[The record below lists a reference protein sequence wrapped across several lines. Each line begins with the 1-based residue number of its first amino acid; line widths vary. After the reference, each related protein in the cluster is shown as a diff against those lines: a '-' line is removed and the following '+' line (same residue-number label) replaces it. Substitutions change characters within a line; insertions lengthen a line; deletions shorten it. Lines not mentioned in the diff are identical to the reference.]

1 MAFQTYKPKTRPP
14 SIKMSSVFNQL
25 SETSSTSPSIGV
37 LKTPSKR
44 RSSTIS
50 LSNLFAQRKSL
61 QTTAIATRRQSLWM
75 DISKN
80 PMATELT
87 TAATT
92 STTGAAAAA
101 AAIAGALPPSY
112 CLENDYTRL
121 IRKKFLRFLLVL
133 SYLISISLLAIALAT
148 FYGFFWSGYS
158 PTSATSNPKILDFK
172 PTVRSLLS
180 LTTNSS
186 LK

>member
-1 MAFQTYKPKTRPP
+1 MAFQTYKPKVRPP

-25 SETSSTSPSIGV
+25 PETSSSTSPPIGI

-61 QTTAIATRRQSLWM
+61 QTTALATRRQSLWM

-80 PMATELT
+80 PMANELT
-87 TAATT
+87 TTTTTTVAAAT
-92 STTGAAAAA
+92 AAA
-101 AAIAGALPPSY
+101 ALPPSY

-121 IRKKFLRFLLVL
+121 IRKKILRFLLVF

-158 PTSATSNPKILDFK
+158 PTSTTSNPKILDFK